1 VSDGYQN
8 RLQININVS
17 DLYVVELFLKG
28 ILTAG
33 KIWILYY
40 EFESASRH
48 GIHTPT
54 PKSPPNKK
62 INTQPS
68 TSK

>member
-1 VSDGYQN
+1 MGTKT
-8 RLQININVS
+8 LQININVS
-17 DLYVVELFLKG
+17 GDLYVVELFLKS

-54 PKSPPNKK
+54 PKSPPKK
-62 INTQPS
+62 TINTQLS
-68 TSK
+68 TNK